1 VFSKAMHDVLWFSM
15 AFYGKYKR
23 TPKNKYYLL
32 FLGINEMRRPIVP
45 VMIMA
50 LFIAY
55 EIRKPIVI
63 IIFVFTIRL

>member
-1 VFSKAMHDVLWFSM
+1 
-15 AFYGKYKR
+15 
-23 TPKNKYYLL
+23 
-32 FLGINEMRRPIVP
+32 
-45 VMIMA
+45 MIMA